1 MSKNK
6 LPACISIYIFAF
18 CIFATLLTSFA
29 QEDYVY
35 DSKYKRNP
43 FLPLITSDG
52 RLLKLDKEEG
62 VKGLVIEGIIYDKHG
77 LSYAIVNGDVV
88 QIGDKVGGYQVLKI
102 ESDKVVFIKDA
113 KSLEVELKKE
123 EE

>member
-1 MSKNK
+1 MLYVVSWMVAIFFFTTYD
-6 LPACISIYIFAF
+6 LP
-18 CIFATLLTSFA
+18 LTTCRA
-29 QEDYVY
+29 QDEYVY
-35 DSKYKRNP
+35 DSRGKRNP